1 MWLEFAV
8 ALICSVILQTCST
21 AQDRESPIADRQLT
35 DNRGRTI
42 TAHVLSVRD
51 DQVTLQRNDGRRFT
65 LAIDTFS
72 NADQAY
78 FRSLVKPTPIT
89 SDDENWPTF
98 RGPTAMGTSDAS
110 GLPLRWSSEE
120 NIAWKTELPG
130 AGASTPIVF
139 GDRIYLTSYSGYFV
153 PGATDGS
160 MDKLKRHLI
169 ALQLEDGQIVWDK
182 AVPAKL
188 PEEESIRDHG
198 FAASSV
204 AVDADGIYAFF
215 GKSGV
220 FAFDHGGNQL
230 WHADVGS
237 QTNGWGSAASPVLF
251 KDLLYVNASVESESL
266 VAIDRKTGKEQWRVG
281 GHRQPDAIREA
292 WNTPLVVTADSGR
305 EELVVPTAG
314 TVYAFD
320 PQSGRPLWSC
330 KTDIGWY
337 MVPSAVAAD
346 GIIYCLGGRSG
357 ISSLAIR
364 AGGDGDVTA
373 THRLWTSQ
381 KGSNVSSPVYHDGH
395 LYWVHDNRETA
406 YCVVAATGEVVY
418 EVRLPR
424 ASQFYASALLA
435 NDRLY
440 YLARSGKMFVLA
452 AKPQFEQLAVN
463 ELDDR
468 SVFNASP
475 AVAGN
480 RLLIRSDKYLYCLE
494 SK

>member
-1 MWLEFAV
+1 MRLEVAV
-8 ALICSVILQTCST
+8 ALICSVILQTCGT
-21 AQDRESPIADRQLT
+21 AHDPEPPIAYRQLT

-42 TAHVLSVRD
+42 TAHVLQVEN
-51 DQVTLQRNDGRRFT
+51 DQVTLLRTDGRRFT
-65 LAIDTFS
+65 VAIDTFS
-72 NADQAY
+72 GTDQAY
-78 FRSLVKPTPIT
+78 IRSLAKPNKGT
-89 SDDENWPTF
+89 DEASNWTAF

-110 GLPLRWSSEE
+110 ELPLQWDNDENVAWS
-120 NIAWKTELPG
+120 AALPG

-139 GDRIYLTSYSGYFV
+139 GDRIYLTAYTGYFV
-153 PGATDGS
+153 PGETDGS
-160 MDKLKRHLI
+160 LDKLTRHLI
-169 ALQLEDGQIVWDK
+169 ALQLEDGKIIWEK

-198 FAASSV
+198 FAASSA
-204 AVDADGIYAFF
+204 AVDADGIYVFF

-220 FAFDHGGNQL
+220 FAFDHDGNQL
-230 WHADVGS
+230 WHTDVGS

-251 KDLLYVNASVESESL
+251 KDFVFINASVESESL
-266 VAIDRKTGKEQWRVG
+266 VALDRKTGKEQWRVG
-281 GHRQPDAIREA
+281 GQRQPDAIRES
-292 WNTPLVVTADSGR
+292 WNTPLLVTADSGR

-320 PQSGRPLWSC
+320 PYSGRSLWSC

-337 MVPSAVAAD
+337 MVPSAIAAD

-381 KGSNVSSPVYHDGH
+381 KGSNVSSPVYREGH
-395 LYWVHDNRETA
+395 LYWVHESRETA
-406 YCVVAATGEVVY
+406 YCVVAASGEVVY
-418 EVRLPR
+418 EQRLPR
-424 ASQFYASALLA
+424 AGQFYASALLA

-452 AKPQFEQLAVN
+452 AKPEFEQLAVN

-468 SVFNASP
+468 TLFNASP
-475 AVAGN
+475 AVAGD
-480 RLLIRSDKYLYCLE
+480 RLLIRSDKYLYCLQ